1 MSVGDLKT
9 YGGKGTDFPWQLK
22 MLLGQQAA
30 VHLLAAIVAG
40 TVDVEPYLIDLVNN
54 TTASQRVPN
63 LVRATGAGTIA
74 SLTYDFSVSNVGA
87 GNGTILGGTIK
98 PGETLNFAAG
108 ALGNYYAANSIS
120 YNGTGTELV
129 IIYNS

>member
-1 MSVGDLKT
+1 MSVGNLKT

-30 VHLLAAIVAG
+30 VDLLADIAAG

-120 YNGTGTELV
+120 YDGTGTELV

>member
-22 MLLGQQAA
+22 MLLGQQAT
-30 VHLLAAIVAG
+30 VDLLTAIAAG

-54 TTASQRVPN
+54 TDPSERTPN
-63 LVRATGAGTIA
+63 LIRATGAGTIA
-74 SLTYDFSVSNVGA
+74 PLTYDFSVSNVGA

-108 ALGNYYAANSIS
+108 ALRNFYAANSIS